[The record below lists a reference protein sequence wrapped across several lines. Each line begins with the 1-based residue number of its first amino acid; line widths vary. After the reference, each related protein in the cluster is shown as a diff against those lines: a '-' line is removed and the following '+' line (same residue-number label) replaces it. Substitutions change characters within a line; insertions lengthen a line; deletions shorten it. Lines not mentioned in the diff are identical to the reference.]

1 MKTLTN
7 FFSSAATKRPVITIL
22 VVLLLTG
29 FFGYMATQ
37 AEELSTSFGGEL
49 DTPEIQAQSKLG
61 DYFASSGGQ
70 SVFQVIMTGDDVLTV
85 DGYKAWLEIQQVVS
99 QSEISKYLISQQGQ
113 GAVQGFFGPIDFAR
127 AFNPMFNIDQM
138 NDEQFKQAYKGA
150 SAQMPPEFQ
159 AFASALLSENYD
171 SENVTST
178 AGLAII
184 TIDSAQIAEDFGG
197 SDGAFIEQPRMEVQ
211 LSEELNE
218 ISSNYASI
226 KVSGFSFGLL
236 LGNDGDDFLEEIG
249 VLFGKAFLIILGVL
263 AYIFF
268 IRPRKG
274 YGFLKSSRRTVSD
287 LLLSLGTI
295 LLSIGW
301 MQGMGALLGPGFLNV
316 IGAPN
321 QISQIAPIL
330 LIGLGVDYA
339 IHFTGR
345 YREELGDGASVKE
358 STTNT
363 LSSVGIALTLATLAT
378 IVGFLSNVVSP
389 LPEFKDFGI
398 TVSFGILFALL
409 LVMTFVPAIR
419 SLLDKRAETK
429 ESISREAFSSSGE
442 SVLNKVAGASSIIP
456 RKLKVISIALLI
468 GVSSYGYVSFSNLDT
483 VFNFTDFL
491 PEDDPVVA
499 TLSVLTDEFGGGFG
513 ETTSVLLEGEDLATS
528 EIHNAIIVAINDLA
542 DAENI
547 VVFGENVANESV
559 IASLGA
565 LLAPQDAIPGSP
577 PQAPDMELISGLMSY
592 GVELTSG
599 EGLNALKVSA
609 NGDVDG
615 LYKSLLTMDPATF
628 GGTLYLDNNEVF
640 TAQQIK
646 ITTSAGSEGSR
657 KLTED
662 IYAAFQPI
670 IDLGVDV
677 AATNDS
683 IVTNSVSDL
692 ISASQFQSLIFAI
705 LSSMFFLIIYYW
717 IDLKRPFLGVVTIF
731 PVIAIVMGT
740 YLGMNLLDIPL
751 NPVTATLTGIAIG
764 IGVPFVIHVTNRFR
778 EALSNDS
785 NPVSAITTTL
795 KTTGGSLFG
804 SAFTTMAGF
813 GILTTSTLK
822 PFQQMGQVVLV
833 SIGFALVA
841 SILILP
847 TLLVLWANYHN
858 KKTAKSL

>member
-1 MKTLTN
+1 MKALTN

-37 AEELSTSFGGEL
+37 AEELSSSFGGEL

-70 SVFQVIMTGDDVLTV
+70 SVFQVILSGEDVLTV
-85 DGYKAWLEIQQVVS
+85 DGYKAWLEVQQVVAD
-99 QSEISKYLISQQGQ
+99 SEISKYLISQPGQ
-113 GAVQGFFGPIDFAR
+113 GPLQGFFGPIDFAR

-138 NDEQFKQAYKGA
+138 NDEQFKQAYKAA
-150 SAQMPPEFQ
+150 SAQMPAEFQ

-171 SENVTST
+171 SEATTST

-184 TIDSAQIAEDFGG
+184 TIDSAKIAEEFGG
-197 SDGAFIEQPRMEVQ
+197 SDATFIEQPRMEVA
-211 LSEELNE
+211 LSDELTSV
-218 ISSNYASI
+218 SSKFETIN
-226 KVSGFSFGLL
+226 VSGFSFGLL
-236 LGNDGDDFLEEIG
+236 LGGDQDDFISEIG

-274 YGFLKSSRRTVSD
+274 YGFFKSSRRTLSD

-301 MQGMGALLGPGFLNV
+301 MQGVGALLGPGFLDI
-316 IGAPN
+316 IGPPN
-321 QISQIAPIL
+321 QISQIGPIL

-345 YREELGDGASVKE
+345 YREELGNGQSIND
-358 STTNT
+358 STKNT
-363 LSSVGIALTLATLAT
+363 LSSVGIALSLATLAT

-429 ESISREAFSSSGE
+429 NSISRDAFSSSGE
-442 SVLNKVAGASSIIP
+442 SVLNKIAGASSIIP
-456 RKLKVISIALLI
+456 RKLKLISIALLI
-468 GVSSYGYVSFSNLDT
+468 GVSSYGYVSFTNLDT

-499 TLSVLTDEFGGGFG
+499 TLAVLTDEFGGGFG
-513 ETTSVLLEGEDLATS
+513 ETTSVLLEGDNLATP
-528 EIHNAIIVAINDLA
+528 EIHNAIIDAIGDLA
-542 DAENI
+542 GADNI
-547 VVFGENVANESV
+547 VTFGENVANESV
-559 IASLGA
+559 VASLGA
-565 LLAPQDAIPGSP
+565 MLAPQDAIPGAP
-577 PQAPDMELISGLMSY
+577 PQAPDMELVSGLMSY
-592 GVELTSG
+592 GVEIMSG
-599 EGLNALKVSA
+599 EGLDALKVSSS
-609 NGDVDG
+609 GDVDG
-615 LYKSLLTMDPATF
+615 LYKFLLAKDPITF
-628 GGTLYLDNNEVF
+628 FGSLYLDDQEVF

-657 KLTED
+657 QLTDD
-662 IYAAFQPI
+662 IYAAFQPVI
-670 IDLGVDV
+670 ELGVNV

-692 ISASQFQSLIFAI
+692 ISASQFQSLVFAI
-705 LSSMFFLIIYYW
+705 FSSMLFLIIYYW
-717 IDLKRPFLGVVTIF
+717 IDLRRPFLGVVTIF

-740 YLGMNLLDIPL
+740 YLGMNLLEIPL

-778 EALSNDS
+778 EALNKDS

>member
-1 MKTLTN
+1 MKALTN
-7 FFSSAATKRPVITIL
+7 FFSSAATKRPVVTIL

-61 DYFASSGGQ
+61 EYFASSGGQ
-70 SVFQVIMTGDDVLTV
+70 SVFQVIMTGEDVLTV
-85 DGYKAWLEIQQVVS
+85 DGYKAWIEIQQVVAT
-99 QSEISKYLISQQGQ
+99 SEISEYLITQPGQ
-113 GAVQGFFGPIDFAR
+113 GALQGFFGPIDFAR

-138 NDEQFKQAYKGA
+138 NDDQLKQAYKAA

-171 SENVTST
+171 SDTVSST

-184 TIDSAQIAEDFGG
+184 TIDSAKIADAFGG

-211 LSEELNE
+211 LSDELSV
-218 ISSNYASI
+218 ISKKYESI
-226 KVSGFSFGLL
+226 DVSGFSFGIL
-236 LGNDGDDFLEEIG
+236 LGNDGDDFISEIG

-274 YGFLKSSRRTVSD
+274 YGFFKSSRRTLSD

-295 LLSIGW
+295 LLSISW
-301 MQGMGALLGPGFLNV
+301 MQGIGALLGPGYLNV

-345 YREELGDGASVKE
+345 YREELGNGQSVKDA
-358 STTNT
+358 TTNT
-363 LSSVGIALTLATLAT
+363 LSSVGIALSLATLAT

-442 SVLNKVAGASSIIP
+442 SVLNKIAGASSIIP
-456 RKLKVISIALLI
+456 KKLKLISVALLI
-468 GVSSYGYVSFSNLDT
+468 GVSGYGYISFTNLDT

-499 TLSVLTDEFGGGFG
+499 TLAVLTDEFGGGFG
-513 ETTSVLLEGEDLATS
+513 ETTSVLLEGENLATP
-528 EIHNAIIVAINDLA
+528 EIHNAIIDAINDLA
-542 DAENI
+542 GADNV

-559 IASLGA
+559 VASIGSMLLPQNA
-565 LLAPQDAIPGSP
+565 LPGSP
-577 PQAPDMELISGLMSY
+577 PQTPDMELISGLISY
-592 GVELTSG
+592 GVQVMSG
-599 EGLNALKVSA
+599 EGLDALKVSST
-609 NGDVDG
+609 GDVDS
-615 LYKSLLTMDPATF
+615 LYKFLLVNDPATF
-628 GGTLYLDNNEVF
+628 SGSLFLNEEEVF

-657 KLTED
+657 QLTED
-662 IYAAFQPI
+662 IYAAFQPVI
-670 IDLGVDV
+670 NLGVDV

-692 ISASQFQSLIFAI
+692 ISASQFQSLVFAI
-705 LSSMFFLIIYYW
+705 LSSMIFLIIYYW
-717 IDLKRPFLGVVTIF
+717 IDLRRPFLGVVTIF

-778 EALSNDS
+778 EALNNDS
-785 NPVSAITTTL
+785 NPVTAITSTL

>member
-1 MKTLTN
+1 MKALTN
-7 FFSSAATKRPVITIL
+7 FFSSAATKRPVVTIL

-61 DYFASSGGQ
+61 EYFASSGGQ
-70 SVFQVIMTGDDVLTV
+70 SVFQVIMTGEDVLTV
-85 DGYKAWLEIQQVVS
+85 DGYKAWIEIQQVVAT
-99 QSEISKYLISQQGQ
+99 SEISEYLITQPGQ
-113 GAVQGFFGPIDFAR
+113 GALQGFFGPIDFAR
-127 AFNPMFNIDQM
+127 AFNPMFNIDQL
-138 NDEQFKQAYKGA
+138 NDDQLKQAYKAA

-171 SENVTST
+171 SDTVSST

-184 TIDSAQIAEDFGG
+184 TIDSAKIADAFGG

-211 LSEELNE
+211 LSDELSV
-218 ISSNYASI
+218 ISEKYESI
-226 KVSGFSFGLL
+226 DVSGFSFGIL
-236 LGNDGDDFLEEIG
+236 LGNDSDDFISEIG

-274 YGFLKSSRRTVSD
+274 YGFFKSSRRTVSD
-287 LLLSLGTI
+287 LFLSLGTI
-295 LLSIGW
+295 LLSISW
-301 MQGMGALLGPGFLNV
+301 MQGIGALLGPGYLNV

-345 YREELGDGASVKE
+345 YREELGNGQSVKDA
-358 STTNT
+358 TTNT
-363 LSSVGIALTLATLAT
+363 LSSVGIALSLATLAT

-442 SVLNKVAGASSIIP
+442 SVLNKIAGASSIIP
-456 RKLKVISIALLI
+456 KKLKLISVALLI
-468 GVSSYGYVSFSNLDT
+468 GVSGYGYISFTNLDT

-499 TLSVLTDEFGGGFG
+499 TLAVLTDEFGGGFG
-513 ETTSVLLEGEDLATS
+513 ETTSVLLEGENLATP
-528 EIHNAIIVAINDLA
+528 EIHNAIIDAINDLA
-542 DAENI
+542 GADNV

-559 IASLGA
+559 VASIGSMLLPQNA
-565 LLAPQDAIPGSP
+565 LPGSP
-577 PQAPDMELISGLMSY
+577 PQTPDMELISGLMSY
-592 GVELTSG
+592 GVQVMSG
-599 EGLNALKVSA
+599 EGLDALKVSST
-609 NGDVDG
+609 GDVDS
-615 LYKSLLTMDPATF
+615 LYKFLLVTDPATF
-628 GGTLYLDNNEVF
+628 SGSLYLNEEEVF

-657 KLTED
+657 QLTED
-662 IYAAFQPI
+662 IYGAFQPVI
-670 IDLGVDV
+670 NLGVDV

-692 ISASQFQSLIFAI
+692 ISASQFQSLVFAI
-705 LSSMFFLIIYYW
+705 LSSMIFLIIYYW
-717 IDLKRPFLGVVTIF
+717 IDLRRPFLGVVTIF

-740 YLGMNLLDIPL
+740 YLGMSLLDIPL

-778 EALSNDS
+778 EALNNDS
-785 NPVSAITTTL
+785 NPVTAITSTL

-847 TLLVLWANYHN
+847 TLLVFWANYHN